1 MTQVSEE
8 DKDLVGHMTV
18 LHALHKPAMEA
29 YLQDLESSPIRTL
42 SDLVESN
49 ASIPEELPP
58 AYPQQDI
65 LEKDLTFQLAGIDA
79 EVAAANACTR
89 ARKRV
94 DDVLEEFDVDVI
106 LGPADSHLT
115 SFAAAAGY
123 PLATLPVGV
132 LEFNGRPFGLTAI
145 ARAHGEGILVALQS
159 AWEKGCVRRVP
170 EMLREGEEGEVGV

>member
-1 MTQVSEE
+1 
-8 DKDLVGHMTV
+8 
-18 LHALHKPAMEA
+18 MEA

-42 SDLVESN
+42 SDLVEGN
-49 ASIPEELPP
+49 ASTPEELPP

-65 LEKDLTFQLAGIDA
+65 LEKDLTFRLAGIDA
-79 EVAAANACTR
+79 EVAAANARTR

-106 LGPADSHLT
+106 IGPADSHLT

-132 LEFNGRPFGLTAI
+132 LGFNGRPFGLTTI
-145 ARAHGEGILVALQS
+145 ARAHGEGVLVGLQS
-159 AWEKGCVRRVP
+159 AWEKGFVRRVP
-170 EMLREGEEGEVGV
+170 EMVCEEEEGGTGL